1 MGPGNRPLDLEWLED
16 FLALAET
23 GNFSRAAEARS
34 IAQPAFSRHIRALD
48 DWVGVELFDRSAH
61 PAALTPAGQR
71 FLPLLEAILANLEAA
86 RIKARAAHDVAAA
99 SLRFAA
105 THVLSLTF
113 FPRWLVGVETR
124 LQMGPIQTMS
134 DSSHAC
140 EDLMLQ
146 RRVQFVLCHG
156 HPDVP
161 GRLDEAQYPVL
172 RLSGDVLLPVSA
184 PTPTSPGRPLHA
196 IVQQDAVPVLAYSE
210 ASGLGRI
217 MRSRMRHLFSEGPDA
232 AMPQG
237 VAVVFTAHHAV
248 LLKTMALEGRGVAWL
263 PESLITDELKAGT
276 LVAAGGS
283 DWSLPVQIRLYR
295 QRAEMSPMAEAVWE
309 LSASLA
315 ADGGG

>member
-34 IAQPAFSRHIRALD
+34 IAQPAFSRHIRALE

-113 FPRWLVGVETR
+113 FPRWLVGIEAR

-172 RLSGDVLLPVSA
+172 RLSDDVLLPVSA
-184 PTPTSPGRPLHA
+184 PMPKSPGRPLHA

-237 VAVVFTAHHAV
+237 VSVVFTAHHAV

-315 ADGGG
+315 EA